1 MTAPD
6 SKKRKE
12 TTPPA
17 GYVCNLCHTA
27 GHWIQQCSQK
37 PSNKKSKSNH
47 VPVVGVDPSQEDI
60 ERAKELQKIKPP
72 NCFCGGPSRL
82 KKVKKSNVNP
92 ENSRANGNYFFFCAK
107 KKLDEPCRF
116 ARPVEDEMKPK
127 KERYC
132 AFMLKKGTCKKGDKC
147 MFSHD
152 IPEELLQ
159 STTQRRTSKQE
170 RKNAKKARDNKDGS
184 DSDDSDSDNS
194 SDDSDAEAAEKK
206 TDDNDNNNNKEKL
219 GSEIKNDKD
228 DSDGS
233 VSDSDDSS
241 DKEPVKKELFKEKKT
256 KDDDSSSSSDSDD
269 NNDKEEPTKKEA
281 DAKNKEDSDDSS
293 SDSDD
298 DSEGF
303 GDDVY

>member
-1 MTAPD
+1 MTTD
-6 SKKRKE
+6 SKKRK
-12 TTPPA
+12 TTDPPA
-17 GYVCNLCHTA
+17 GYVCNLCHVA

-60 ERAKELQKIKPP
+60 ERAKDLQKIKPH

-107 KKLDEPCRF
+107 KKQDDPCRF

-132 AFMLKKGTCKKGDKC
+132 TFMLKKGTCKKGDKC

-159 STTQRRTSKQE
+159 STTQRRSSKQE
-170 RKNAKKARDNKDGS
+170 RKNAKKARDNKEGGS
-184 DSDDSDSDNS
+184 DSDDSDSDSS
-194 SDDSDAEAAEKK
+194 SDDNDEEAAEKK
-206 TDDNDNNNNKEKL
+206 ADDDKDKEIKL
-219 GSEIKNDKD
+219 GSDIKHDKD
-228 DSDGS
+228 DSDDS

-241 DKEPVKKELFKEKKT
+241 DKEPVKKELFKEKETK
-256 KDDDSSSSSDSDD
+256 KDDSSSDSDGS
-269 NNDKEEPTKKEA
+269 NDKGEPTKKEA
-281 DAKNKEDSDDSS
+281 DAKNKEDSDDST
-293 SDSDD
+293 SDSD
-298 DSEGF
+298 
-303 GDDVY
+303 GDNE

>member
-1 MTAPD
+1 MTTD
-6 SKKRKE
+6 SKKRK
-12 TTPPA
+12 TTDPPA
-17 GYVCNLCHTA
+17 GYVCNLCHIA

-60 ERAKELQKIKPP
+60 ERAKDLQKIKPP

-107 KKLDEPCRF
+107 KKQDDPCRF

-132 AFMLKKGTCKKGDKC
+132 TFMLKKGTCKKGDKC

-159 STTQRRTSKQE
+159 STTQRRSSKQE
-170 RKNAKKARDNKDGS
+170 RKNAKKARDNKEGGS
-184 DSDDSDSDNS
+184 DSDDSDSDSDSS
-194 SDDSDAEAAEKK
+194 SDDNVEEAAEKK
-206 TDDNDNNNNKEKL
+206 ADDDKDKEIKL
-219 GSEIKNDKD
+219 GSDIKYDKD
-228 DSDGS
+228 DSDDS

-241 DKEPVKKELFKEKKT
+241 DKEPVKKELFKEKETK
-256 KDDDSSSSSDSDD
+256 KDDSSSDSDGS
-269 NNDKEEPTKKEA
+269 NDKGEPTKKEA
-281 DAKNKEDSDDSS
+281 DAKNKEDSDDST
-293 SDSDD
+293 SDSD
-298 DSEGF
+298 
-303 GDDVY
+303 GDNE